1 MNELEIIHHRQID
14 GLSLFFDTVDYRT
27 PHVHPEWELIWV
39 LEQPLCVNCAAQR
52 WVLQSGQMI
61 LFNPNEPH
69 EFHKQGES
77 CTFLCLQISPQILP
91 AMLPVHVDG
100 RLLHE
105 HLSIGEMAQIQ
116 AAFGRILSA
125 YLDKEDHFA
134 LTCVGEACLL
144 LRKLLDT
151 LPCHLRTQEETQSN
165 EMKKA
170 S

>member
-69 EFHKQGES
+69 EFHKQGERG
-77 CTFLCLQISPQILP
+77 
-91 AMLPVHVDG
+91 D
-100 RLLHE
+100 
-105 HLSIGEMAQIQ
+105 
-116 AAFGRILSA
+116 
-125 YLDKEDHFA
+125 
-134 LTCVGEACLL
+134 
-144 LRKLLDT
+144 
-151 LPCHLRTQEETQSN
+151 
-165 EMKKA
+165 
-170 S
+170 